1 MQSAQEEHSVANEL
15 LSQFNV
21 ASFALDE
28 EDMAELTTPTEGT
41 TLHLPSSVASND
53 GTAEK
58 SWDEIIPLANR
69 QRLEEEE
76 RTKEQLQ
83 LYLPPRQR
91 TVQVGGGAGS
101 GRGFT
106 CPPGRGLCR

>member
-1 MQSAQEEHSVANEL
+1 MQSAQEESSAANEL

-28 EDMAELTTPTEGT
+28 EEMGGQLPPTPSEGRVMQ
-41 TLHLPSSVASND
+41 LP
-53 GTAEK
+53 TAESSSDGRVER
-58 SWDEIIPLANR
+58 SWEELIPEEYR
-69 QRLEEEE
+69 QKLEEEE

-91 TVQVGGGAGS
+91 TVQVRKGVVLVSAKY
-101 GRGFT
+101 
-106 CPPGRGLCR
+106 

>member
-1 MQSAQEEHSVANEL
+1 MANEL

-28 EDMAELTTPTEGT
+28 EGMGEEPAPTPTEGR
-41 TLHLPSSVASND
+41 TLLFPTAAAPSDGSVQR
-53 GTAEK
+53 
-58 SWDEIIPLANR
+58 SWDEIIPQA
-69 QRLEEEE
+69 QREKMEEEE

-91 TVQVGGGAGS
+91 TVQVGVELVS
-101 GRGFT
+101 
-106 CPPGRGLCR
+106 